1 MAKLRA
7 TNGGT
12 ITLGLIHASR
22 WKLTPMATD
31 LNSSRSGRLFTL
43 LGGLRLIPT
52 FGRQHVASRPSS
64 RPSDTY
70 HRQYYRPSNMY
81 SQRPFQNTRPPPYR
95 LLPSARPRTSQVT
108 TWLER
113 LFPARHQPPTR
124 PKLFTIQ
131 QSPST
136 TPALAPIATTL
147 NYQPILEQQSLLT
160 TPVHSTLT
168 STQEH
173 ILERMSLNSSPNR
186 LSMFTHQQTTLQ
198 PFQETTSQL
207 EQEPM
212 LRLFQPTTPLPSKPI
227 TWTLDTM
234 REQPT
239 TPTPTRR
246 STTLRLLALNTMPRT
261 LATTPKAFQ
270 STTASSSMLLEA
282 MSTSRTSLSI
292 ATSTR
297 RPLLSITTPTWQQ
310 EQPRSVRSVRLTF
323 STLLKRFVRL
333 ALLVISVFEKP
344 FLSLLKH
351 PKLVGFFQLGTRVL
365 TTK

>member
-1 MAKLRA
+1 
-7 TNGGT
+7 
-12 ITLGLIHASR
+12 
-22 WKLTPMATD
+22 MATD

-70 HRQYYRPSNMY
+70 PRQYYRPSNMY
-81 SQRPFQNTRPPPYR
+81 SQRPFQNTRATTGPPVAISTASYKSGDYVAGT
-95 LLPSARPRTSQVT
+95 LVS
-108 TWLER
+108 
-113 LFPARHQPPTR
+113 
-124 PKLFTIQ
+124 
-131 QSPST
+131 ST
-136 TPALAPIATTL
+136 TSAPYTAEAVYYTT
-147 NYQPILEQQSLLT
+147 E
-160 TPVHSTLT
+160 PVYYT
-168 STQEH
+168 ST
-173 ILERMSLNSSPNR
+173 SANSSYAQLPTD
-186 LSMFTHQQTTLQ
+186 SGTTESPYYTGSQYTYVDAGTYFGEDVDQQFTESPVDVYASADYVASVPGDYVPAGAGAYAPAVPADYATAVEAHYMDAGYDAG
-198 PFQETTSQL
+198 TSYY
-207 EQEPM
+207 PYTD
-212 LRLFQPTTPLPSKPI
+212 PT
-227 TWTLDTM
+227 
-234 REQPT
+234 EYY
-239 TPTPTRR
+239 
-246 STTLRLLALNTMPRT
+246 A
-261 LATTPKAFQ
+261 A
-270 STTASSSMLLEA
+270 ASSSMLLEA

-365 TTK
+365 TTRRHSFQQHTAAGRRRLERFRCSSQSPGHSVQCQQQYVAGSYVY